1 MTSTASKVLTFE
13 EWADLPES
21 KLHYEIVDGVMY
33 MAPGATYFHQQISQR
48 INLPLSNFI
57 AANGL
62 GEVLIPPLDVLIQ
75 REPLR
80 TRQPDILLM
89 SNRRLAVR
97 GAEEAIE
104 IKFLEVPPDL
114 VVEVLSPSE
123 TRRILEDKLR
133 DYQRIG
139 VLECWLFSQLAKTA
153 EIVDL
158 TGGEPKTTAVFDGN
172 QTFRSDR
179 LPGFELNLQE
189 VFR

>member
-13 EWADLPES
+13 EWANLPES
-21 KLHYEIVDGVMY
+21 KLHYEIVDGVLY
-33 MAPGATYFHQQISQR
+33 LTPGATYFHQQISQR
-48 INLPLSNFI
+48 INLPLSNFV

-62 GEVLIPPLDVLIQ
+62 GEVLTPPLDVLIQ

-80 TRQPDILLM
+80 TRQPDILFM
-89 SNRRLAVR
+89 SNRRLAVS
-97 GAEEAIE
+97 GAEEAIA
-104 IKFLEVPPDL
+104 IKFLEVAPDV

-123 TRRILEDKLR
+123 TRRILADKLR

-139 VLECWLFSQLAKTA
+139 VLEGWLFSQSAKTA

-158 TGGEPKTTAVFDGN
+158 TGEEPKTTAVFDPS
-172 QTFRSDR
+172 QTFRSNR

>member
-13 EWADLPES
+13 EWANLPES
-21 KLHYEIVDGVMY
+21 KLHYEIVDGVLY
-33 MAPGATYFHQQISQR
+33 LTPGATYFHQQISGR
-48 INLPLSNFI
+48 IFLPLSTFV

-62 GEVLIPPLDVLIQ
+62 DEVLTPPLDVLIQ

-80 TRQPDILLM
+80 TRQPDILFM
-89 SNRRLAVR
+89 SNRRLAVS
-97 GAEEAIE
+97 GAEEAIA
-104 IKFLEVPPDL
+104 IKFLEVAPDL

-123 TRRILEDKLR
+123 TRRILADKLR

-139 VLECWLFSQLAKTA
+139 VLECWLFSQSAKTA

-158 TGGEPKTTAVFDGN
+158 TGAEPKTTAVFDRS
-172 QTFRSDR
+172 QTFRSHR
-179 LPGFELNLQE
+179 LPGFELNLWE